1 MFVMITDMAPKHCV
15 IRSGAPHVSFPS
27 RDVAMN
33 MTMELGIVNVSLA
46 ISDIIQTLISN
57 LPDILA
63 SNIVFSPERIDE
75 LSIKYEGETRQAR
88 YCHQYC
94 HHVSHMSTSQRIG

>member
-1 MFVMITDMAPKHCV
+1 M
-15 IRSGAPHVSFPS
+15 SFPS
-27 RDVAMN
+27 RDVAIN

-46 ISDIIQTLISN
+46 ISDIIQTLIYN

-63 SNIVFSPERIDE
+63 ANIVFSPERIDE

-88 YCHQYC
+88 YCHIVIMSSTCQ
-94 HHVSHMSTSQRIG
+94 HHKEWDKIYLHFSVQSQRRGDF